1 MSPGASDSLER
12 MTPTELGGLV
22 RRLLGK
28 VERWRAENEKVGAAW
43 VGLRVENQ
51 TLKDEIARLK
61 HLPPRPP
68 LKPSGMEKATDRP
81 EGGAERDED
90 GASKRRRG
98 PGVLRLSIDRTE
110 TLSVEAPAGS
120 RHKGFEDIIVQDLML
135 KAETTR
141 YRRER
146 WETPEGE
153 RLIALLPAGIV
164 GGCGPHLHRL
174 VLMLHFQGQMT
185 CERIVALLTGLGL
198 AISKRQV
205 VRLVTAKLD
214 SFRAEDEAVLRA
226 GLAGAPFVTVDDTGA
241 RHAGKACFT
250 THIGSDRFTAFR
262 TGPGKSRLAFL
273 NRLLGGTARY
283 VINAAAIAYM
293 RNADLPQDVIDRLA
307 GHASLIFGSRE
318 EWMDHLRA
326 LGLADLRVTPDPV
339 RAASE
344 AGLWCAIEAAGLIG
358 QTVIVS
364 DDAGQ
369 FRVGDHALCWVHAER
384 LVHKLVPANDK
395 QRNAVAV
402 AKRMIWWFYRR
413 LKAYKL
419 APGAQQ
425 ASLLRSQFDRI
436 FKRRTGY
443 ATLDRLSKR
452 LLGRKDE
459 LLRVLER
466 PEIPLNT
473 NASEND
479 IRAFVTKRKISGG
492 TVSENGRQAR
502 DAMLGLAKTC
512 MKLKIPFFDYIARR
526 PPGHSRPRHP
536 PSRTPRQPR
545 PSLNPSPGICPGYR
559 HHTGY
564 HRATIDKGGPRAV
577 SFGRGQRE
585 GPARGSQSGARVS
598 RRRPTPLAGC

>member
-1 MSPGASDSLER
+1 MSPGSIDSLER
-12 MTPTELGGLV
+12 MAPAELVGLV
-22 RRLLGK
+22 RRLLGE
-28 VERWRAENEKVGAAW
+28 VERLRAENEKLSQAVA
-43 VGLRVENQ
+43 GLRVENQ

-68 LKPSGMEKATDRP
+68 HQPSGMEKATDRP
-81 EGGAERDED
+81 EGGAKSDED

-98 PGVLRLSIDRTE
+98 PGVSKLSIDRTE

-120 RHKGFEDIIVQDLML
+120 RPKGFEDIIVQDLML

-146 WETPEGE
+146 WETPDGE
-153 RLIALLPAGIV
+153 RLIAPLPAGIV

-185 CERIVALLTGLGL
+185 CERIVALVAGLGL

-205 VRLVTAKLD
+205 VRLLTAKLED
-214 SFRAEDEAVLRA
+214 FRAEDEAVLRA

-241 RHAGKACFT
+241 RHAGKGCFT
-250 THIGSDRFTAFR
+250 THIGSDRFAAFR

-273 NRLLGGTARY
+273 GRLLGGAARY
-283 VINAAAIAYM
+283 VINTAAIAYM
-293 RNADLPQDVIDRLA
+293 RGADLPRDIIDKLA
-307 GHASLIFGSRE
+307 RHALLLFSSHE
-318 EWMDHLRA
+318 QWMEHLRA
-326 LGLADLRVTPDPV
+326 LGLTDLAVTPDPV
-339 RAASE
+339 RATSE
-344 AGLWCAIEAAGLIG
+344 AALWGAIVAEGLLG
-358 QTVIVS
+358 QAVIVS

-369 FRVGDHALCWVHAER
+369 FRLGDHALCWVHAER
-384 LVHKLVPANDK
+384 LVHKLIPANDK
-395 QRNAVAV
+395 QSNAVEV
-402 AKRMIWWFYRR
+402 ARRMIWWFYRR
-413 LKAYKL
+413 LKEYKR
-419 APGAQQ
+419 APSPEQ
-425 ASLLRSQFDRI
+425 ASLLRAQFDRI

-443 ATLDRLSKR
+443 ATLDRLLKR

-492 TVSENGRQAR
+492 TVSEKGRKAR

-512 MKLKIPFFDYIARR
+512 MKLKIPFFDYLGRR
-526 PPGHSRPRHP
+526 LGIPGPDIP
-536 PSRTPRQPR
+536 NLAT
-545 PSLNPSPGICPGYR
+545 LVSP
-559 HHTGY
+559 
-564 HRATIDKGGPRAV
+564 A
-577 SFGRGQRE
+577 
-585 GPARGSQSGARVS
+585 
-598 RRRPTPLAGC
+598 PT

>member
-1 MSPGASDSLER
+1 MSPGSIDSLER
-12 MTPTELGGLV
+12 MAPAELVGLV
-22 RRLLGK
+22 RRLLGE
-28 VERWRAENEKVGAAW
+28 VERLRAENEKLSQAVA
-43 VGLRVENQ
+43 GLRVENQ

-68 LKPSGMEKATDRP
+68 HQPSGMEKATDRP
-81 EGGAERDED
+81 EGGAKSDED

-98 PGVLRLSIDRTE
+98 PGVSKLSIDRTE

-120 RHKGFEDIIVQDLML
+120 RPKGFEDIIVQDLML

-146 WETPEGE
+146 WETPDGE
-153 RLIALLPAGIV
+153 RLIAPLPAGIV

-185 CERIVALLTGLGL
+185 CERIVALVAGLGL

-205 VRLVTAKLD
+205 VRLLTAKLED
-214 SFRAEDEAVLRA
+214 FRAEDEAVLRA

-241 RHAGKACFT
+241 RHAGKGCFT
-250 THIGSDRFTAFR
+250 THIGSDRFAAFR

-273 NRLLGGTARY
+273 GRLLGGAARY
-283 VINAAAIAYM
+283 VINPAAIAYM
-293 RNADLPQDVIDRLA
+293 RGADLPRDIIDKLA
-307 GHASLIFGSRE
+307 RHALLLFSSHE
-318 EWMDHLRA
+318 QWMEHLRA
-326 LGLADLRVTPDPV
+326 LGLTDLAVTPDPV
-339 RAASE
+339 RATSE
-344 AGLWCAIEAAGLIG
+344 AALWGAIVAEGLLG
-358 QTVIVS
+358 QAVIVS

-369 FRVGDHALCWVHAER
+369 FRLGDHALCWVHAER
-384 LVHKLVPANDK
+384 LVHKLIPANDK
-395 QRNAVAV
+395 QSNAVEV
-402 AKRMIWWFYRR
+402 ARRMIWWFYRR
-413 LKAYKL
+413 LKEYKR
-419 APGAQQ
+419 APSPEQ
-425 ASLLRSQFDRI
+425 ASLLRAQFDRI

-443 ATLDRLSKR
+443 ATLDRLLKR

-492 TVSENGRQAR
+492 TVSEKGRKAR

-512 MKLKIPFFDYIARR
+512 MKLKIPFFDYLGRR
-526 PPGHSRPRHP
+526 LGIPGPDIP
-536 PSRTPRQPR
+536 NLAT
-545 PSLNPSPGICPGYR
+545 LVSP
-559 HHTGY
+559 
-564 HRATIDKGGPRAV
+564 A
-577 SFGRGQRE
+577 
-585 GPARGSQSGARVS
+585 
-598 RRRPTPLAGC
+598 PT